1 MSNEALASTQSD
13 FTGGAI
19 SNFLRNFAVSFVSV
33 ITLGL
38 LYPAMFC
45 WKQRWVAA
53 HTFIDGRKLVFDGKG
68 SQLFGKYLLWFLLTI
83 VTLGIYSFWLSV
95 RMTQWT
101 TKHTHFEGE
110 AATEDGSYFDGTV
123 LGNFGVGLL
132 TGFVTLIT
140 LSFGMYWAI
149 CYTQRWTTKH
159 TVIDGA
165 RLVFDG
171 KGIQLFGK
179 MIVWILLTIITLGI
193 YSFWLT
199 VKQMKWLTSHT
210 HIAEV
215 A

>member
-1 MSNEALASTQSD
+1 MSNEVSTRPQSD

-19 SNFLRNFAVSFVSV
+19 SNFLRNLAVSIVSA
-33 ITLGL
+33 ISLGL

-45 WKQRWVAA
+45 WKQRWMAE
-53 HTFIDGRKLVFDGKG
+53 HTFINGRKLVFDGKG
-68 SQLFGKYLLWFLLTI
+68 SQLFGKYLLWMLLTVI
-83 VTLGIYSFWLSV
+83 TLGIYSFWLSI
-95 RMTQWT
+95 RMTQWV

-110 AATEDGSYFDGTV
+110 AATEDSSFFDGTV

-132 TGFVTLIT
+132 TSFVTLIT
-140 LSFGMYWAI
+140 FSLGIYWAI
-149 CYTQRWTTKH
+149 CYSQRWATKH

-179 MIVWILLTIITLGI
+179 LIIWFLLTVITLGI

-199 VKQMKWLTSHT
+199 VKLQKWLTSHT
-210 HIAEV
+210 YIAEY
-215 A
+215 